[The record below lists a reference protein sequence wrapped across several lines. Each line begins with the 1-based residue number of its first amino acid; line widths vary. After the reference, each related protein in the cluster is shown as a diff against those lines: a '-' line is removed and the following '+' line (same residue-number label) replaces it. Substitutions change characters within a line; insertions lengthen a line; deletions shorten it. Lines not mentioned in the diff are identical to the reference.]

1 MKALILAAG
10 RGERLQPITDT
21 RPKPLIPILCKPLI
35 EWIIRTIENTRLV
48 DEVIIVVSYLKEKI
62 INHIN
67 SLNVD
72 LKIKFV
78 DQGSELGTG
87 DAVIK
92 GLSNIKDIDED
103 VLIIYSDIFLSDWS
117 VLRDI
122 AVIDD
127 NVIVGYYSPN
137 PSNYGV
143 LLIENGLLKSIVEKP
158 EKPLSNLIN
167 TGIYKLRIRD
177 ILENKDVETS
187 SRGEKE
193 FTDVINN
200 IIKHSRIRVLDISN
214 RTKWIDIGLPWN
226 IIDANKIALESLC
239 ENSIKSIVEENVTIK
254 PPVYIGE
261 GSIIR
266 SGSYIEGPV
275 YIDRG
280 VEIGPNARIRPYS
293 VICSGSRIG
302 FSVEVKESIIMENVH
317 ISHLS
322 YVGDSIVC
330 ENTNFG
336 AGTITANL
344 RFDEKTV
351 SVNIKGRRVDS
362 GRRKLGAIIGGYV
375 KTGIHVSIM
384 PGVKIGSYSWIS
396 PGAVVKHDIPSKSF
410 VKTEVNYFIDTLHNE
425 IFDE

>member
-1 MKALILAAG
+1 
-10 RGERLQPITDT
+10 
-21 RPKPLIPILCKPLI
+21 
-35 EWIIRTIENTRLV
+35 
-48 DEVIIVVSYLKEKI
+48 
-62 INHIN
+62 
-67 SLNVD
+67 
-72 LKIKFV
+72 
-78 DQGSELGTG
+78 
-87 DAVIK
+87 
-92 GLSNIKDIDED
+92 
-103 VLIIYSDIFLSDWS
+103 
-117 VLRDI
+117 
-122 AVIDD
+122 
-127 NVIVGYYSPN
+127 
-137 PSNYGV
+137 
-143 LLIENGLLKSIVEKP
+143 
-158 EKPLSNLIN
+158 
-167 TGIYKLRIRD
+167 
-177 ILENKDVETS
+177 
-187 SRGEKE
+187 
-193 FTDVINN
+193 
-200 IIKHSRIRVLDISN
+200 
-214 RTKWIDIGLPWN
+214 
-226 IIDANKIALESLC
+226 
-239 ENSIKSIVEENVTIK
+239 KSIVEENVTIK